1 MLRTDEQAVTRRA
14 TGAGLGGIAFSV
26 LTVAAIQVSNAPG
39 GNYSASGI
47 ATYLSHGHRIPEL
60 IVFHLA
66 LLGLL
71 GLIVLL
77 AQLREAIGAAGNPRA
92 AQVVWGA
99 GVASVASFAIGWGII
114 GGQVVAHLEG
124 GGAISVTPAVTYLL
138 SEIGV
143 VFIFGCGAILLG
155 FALIVLMLNSGGV
168 LPTWLRTLTLV
179 CGIAGVAGLAFFT
192 FFVLMLWGIAI
203 GVWLV
208 VAGRREPVGELV
220 AQPSA

>member
-1 MLRTDEQAVTRRA
+1 MLRIDEQTLPRKA

-26 LTVAAIQVSNAPG
+26 LTFAAILVSNAPG
-39 GNYSASGI
+39 GNYSASAV
-47 ATYLSHGHRIPEL
+47 ATYLSRGHRIPEL

-77 AQLREAIGAAGNPRA
+77 AQFREAIRAAGNLRA

-114 GGQVVAHLEG
+114 GGQVIAHLEG
-124 GGAISVTPAVTYLL
+124 GRAISVSPAVTYLL

-155 FALIVLMLNSGGV
+155 FALIVLMLNSRGI
-168 LPTWLRTLTLV
+168 LPTWLRSLTLV

-192 FFVLMLWGIAI
+192 FFVLMLWGIAM

-208 VAGRREPVGELV
+208 LAGRSGSVSELV
-220 AQPSA
+220 AQPTA

>member
-1 MLRTDEQAVTRRA
+1 MLRKDERTLTRTA

-39 GNYSASGI
+39 GNYSASGV
-47 ATYLSHGHRIPEL
+47 ASYLSRGHRLPEI

-77 AQLREAIGAAGNPRA
+77 AQLREAIGAAGNLRA

-99 GVASVASFAIGWGII
+99 GVASVASFAIGWGIL

-124 GGAISVTPAVTYLL
+124 GRAISVSPAVTYLL

-143 VFIFGCGAILLG
+143 VCIFGCGAILLG
-155 FALIVLMLNSGGV
+155 FALIVLMLNSRGI
-168 LPTWLRTLTLV
+168 LPTWLRSLTLV

-208 VAGRREPVGELV
+208 LAGRRAPVNELV
-220 AQPSA
+220 AQPSV

>member
-1 MLRTDEQAVTRRA
+1 MLRTDEHALTRKA
-14 TGAGLGGIAFSV
+14 TGAGIGGIAFSV
-26 LTVAAIQVSNAPG
+26 LTLAAIQVSNAPG
-39 GNYSASGI
+39 GNYSASGV
-47 ATYLSHGHRIPEL
+47 ATYLSRGHRIPEI

-77 AQLREAIGAAGNPRA
+77 AQLREAIGAAGNLRA

-99 GVASVASFAIGWGII
+99 GVASVASFAIGWGIV

-124 GGAISVTPAVTYLL
+124 GRAISISPAVTYLL

-155 FALIVLMLNSGGV
+155 FALIVLMLNSRGI
-168 LPTWLRTLTLV
+168 LPTWLRSLTLV
-179 CGIAGVAGLAFFT
+179 CGIAGIAGLAFFT
-192 FFVLMLWGIAI
+192 FFILMLWGIAM
-203 GVWLV
+203 GAWLV
-208 VAGRREPVGELV
+208 LAGRRSSVRELV
-220 AQPSA
+220 AQPST

>member
-1 MLRTDEQAVTRRA
+1 MLRTDEDSLTRKA

-26 LTVAAIQVSNAPG
+26 FTLAAVQVSNAPG
-39 GNYSASGI
+39 GSYSASGV
-47 ATYLSHGHRIPEL
+47 AAYLSRGHRIPEI

-77 AQLREAIGAAGNPRA
+77 AQLREAVGAAGNLRA
-92 AQVVWGA
+92 AQVVWGT
-99 GVASVASFAIGWGII
+99 GVASVASFAIGWGIV

-124 GGAISVTPAVTYLL
+124 GRAISVSPAVTYLF

-143 VFIFGCGAILLG
+143 VFIFGCGAILPG
-155 FALIVLMLNSGGV
+155 FALIVLMLNSGGI
-168 LPTWLRTLTLV
+168 LPTWLRSLTLV
-179 CGIAGVAGLAFFT
+179 CGIAGVAGLAYFT
-192 FFVLMLWGIAI
+192 FFVLMLWGIGM

-208 VAGRREPVGELV
+208 LAGRRGSVGELV

>member
-1 MLRTDEQAVTRRA
+1 MLRKDEPTLTRKA

-39 GNYSASGI
+39 GNYSASGV
-47 ATYLSHGHRIPEL
+47 ASYLSRGHRLPEI

-77 AQLREAIGAAGNPRA
+77 AQIREAIGAAGNLRA

-99 GVASVASFAIGWGII
+99 GVASVASFAIGWGIL

-124 GGAISVTPAVTYLL
+124 GRAISVSPAVTYLL

-155 FALIVLMLNSGGV
+155 FALIVLMLNSRGI
-168 LPTWLRTLTLV
+168 LPTWLRSLTLV

-208 VAGRREPVGELV
+208 LAGRRAPVNELV
-220 AQPSA
+220 AQPSV